1 MVEAP
6 HTAVSG
12 GERDRAQRQISIVN
26 ETLRGKQAMR
36 LRNRDG
42 RRAEMLQKQAPQ
54 MTLTHSQTIREIPN
68 AGGIERTRSN
78 FPQRA

>member
-1 MVEAP
+1 
-6 HTAVSG
+6 
-12 GERDRAQRQISIVN
+12 
-26 ETLRGKQAMR
+26 MR